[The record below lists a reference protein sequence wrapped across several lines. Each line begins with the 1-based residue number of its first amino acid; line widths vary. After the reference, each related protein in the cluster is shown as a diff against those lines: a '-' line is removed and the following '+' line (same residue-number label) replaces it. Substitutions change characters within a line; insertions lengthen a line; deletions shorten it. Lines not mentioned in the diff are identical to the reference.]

1 MEMHL
6 CSNNCVL
13 ASNNQKVIVLKHS
26 VATKRLLA
34 LAPKHLMATRHLILF
49 APKCL
54 VVVNV

>member
-1 MEMHL
+1 MHL

-13 ASNNQKVIVLKHS
+13 ASNNKKVIVLKHS